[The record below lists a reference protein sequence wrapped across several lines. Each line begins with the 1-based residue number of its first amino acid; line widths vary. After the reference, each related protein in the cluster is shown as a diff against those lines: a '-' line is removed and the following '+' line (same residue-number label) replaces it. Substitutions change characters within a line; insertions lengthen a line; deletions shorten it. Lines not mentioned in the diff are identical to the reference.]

1 MPVLPICKILVI
13 YNFIYEAFNKALLI
27 NEEQTNNRT
36 PHIKETNNNTNP
48 ITRGNKDKLMEST
61 STRTQE
67 ELQ

>member
-1 MPVLPICKILVI
+1 MK
-13 YNFIYEAFNKALLI
+13 AFNKAFLI